1 MRHSLNFSSVPL
13 GDTLLSQESD
23 LVKNILIAT
32 SWRSGSSFLGELLAQ
47 YPGTF
52 YFFEPLHYYAQKVT
66 PQSGVI
72 REEEFLET
80 LFRCQFGVSN
90 HGFLEHVRNNPVL
103 LSNKRLW
110 DSCQLF
116 AEHER
121 LEVCF
126 SEEYLNT
133 VCPRFPLRLIKT
145 VRLRVQRTRKL
156 LGKTISV
163 QSRRLSLLTI
173 HLTIF
178 IYPCLLLENVPNMKV
193 LVLVRDPR
201 AVFR

>member
-1 MRHSLNFSSVPL
+1 MRHSLNISSVPL

-23 LVKNILIAT
+23 LVRNILIAT

-52 YFFEPLHYYAQKVT
+52 YYFEPLRFYAHKVT
-66 PQSGVI
+66 PKSDII

-80 LFRCQFGVSN
+80 LFRCHFGDSN
-90 HGFLEHVRNNPVL
+90 RGFLEHVQNNPVL

-116 AEHER
+116 PENDR

-156 LGKTISV
+156 LGKTI
-163 QSRRLSLLTI
+163 
-173 HLTIF
+173 
-178 IYPCLLLENVPNMKV
+178 PNDI
-193 LVLVRDPR
+193 LN
-201 AVFR
+201 

>member
-1 MRHSLNFSSVPL
+1 MRKSLNFSSLSL
-13 GDTLLSQESD
+13 GNTLLSQESD
-23 LVKNILIAT
+23 LIRNILIAT

-52 YFFEPLHYYAQKVT
+52 YYFEPLHYYAQKVT
-66 PQSGVI
+66 AQSSVI

-80 LFRCQFGVSN
+80 LFRCQFGDTN
-90 HGFLEHVRNNPVL
+90 RGFLEHVQEKNNSFL
-103 LSNKRLW
+103 LSSRNKRLW

-116 AEHER
+116 PDHER

-145 VRLRVQRTRKL
+145 VRLRVRRTRKL
-156 LGKTISV
+156 LGKIIPMQFPSK
-163 QSRRLSLLTI
+163 Q
-173 HLTIF
+173 
-178 IYPCLLLENVPNMKV
+178 YQ
-193 LVLVRDPR
+193 
-201 AVFR
+201 